1 MSDLL
6 DAQPAAHAAHI
17 RRRAQRAHVAD
28 RMLTKR
34 WMVRSYLLLHG
45 AALVVLLP
53 EIVAGGTI
61 GDLPL
66 YREWAM
72 DAFEGGPIIG
82 LEEDWVYPLLAW
94 LPIGAANLLGAPLY
108 QLLWFAMTAGLN
120 WWALWVVSDGGRSR
134 YGMLAG
140 YTAMFGFL
148 LLSPVALL
156 RLEGITGPLVV
167 VALVWLAKRP
177 LLAGALLAVAT
188 WIKVW
193 PALVIG
199 AIVAVRRERWI
210 VVAAGFAVTA
220 TTAAVSAASG
230 GLSHLFSFLSTQ
242 SDRALQLEAPIAT
255 PWVWM
260 ASVDFLD
267 ARVYQNYAL
276 ATREVVGPLDGA
288 AIVLSTPLL
297 VLAVL
302 AIAGLVVWA
311 RRRGASTRDLLLVGA
326 FALVAAS
333 IVFNKVGSPQYL
345 LWLLPI
351 VVVAMRTPTL
361 WWRRMTGALLVS
373 SLLTTLIFPI
383 FYMPLV
389 RLEFLPVLLLTV
401 RNVLL
406 VILLAAAVAQLV
418 HLGRRATLAV
428 PDIVPTTTRPMSIV

>member
-1 MSDLL
+1 MQ
-6 DAQPAAHAAHI
+6 AQSAAFAALI
-17 RRRAQRAHVAD
+17 RRRAQRALVAD

-45 AALVVLLP
+45 AALLVLLP
-53 EIVAGGTI
+53 EIIAGGTI

-72 DAFEGGPIIG
+72 DAFEGHGVIG
-82 LEEDWVYPLLAW
+82 LSADWVYPLLAW

-134 YGMLAG
+134 YGMLAA

-167 VALVWLAKRP
+167 IALVWLAKRP
-177 LLAGALLAVAT
+177 LVSGALLAVAT

-199 AIVAVRRERWI
+199 AIVAVCRERWLI
-210 VVAAGFAVTA
+210 VVAGFGVTA
-220 TTAAVSAASG
+220 ATAAVSAASG

-267 ARVYQNYAL
+267 ARVYQNYDL

-288 AIVLSTPLL
+288 AIALSTPLL
-297 VLAVL
+297 IAAAA
-302 AIAGLVVWA
+302 AIAGLVLWA
-311 RRRGASTRDLLLVGA
+311 RRRGAAAHDLLLVGA

-345 LWLLPI
+345 LWLLP
-351 VVVAMRTPTL
+351 VAVVAMRTPTP
-361 WWRRMTGALLVS
+361 WWRRMTGGLLVT

-401 RNVLL
+401 RNALL
-406 VILLAAAVAQLV
+406 VVLLAAAVLQLV
-418 HLGRRATLAV
+418 QLGRRGPTPSRVA
-428 PDIVPTTTRPMSIV
+428 VPTTTRPMSIV

>member
-1 MSDLL
+1 MMQAQSAAF
-6 DAQPAAHAAHI
+6 DAHV

-34 WMVRSYLLLHG
+34 WMVRSFLLLHG
-45 AALVVLLP
+45 AALLVLLP
-53 EIVAGGTI
+53 EIIAGGTI

-72 DAFEGGPIIG
+72 DAFEGGTIIG
-82 LEEDWVYPLLAW
+82 LEADWVYPLLAW

-134 YGMLAG
+134 NGMLAG

-167 VALVWLAKRP
+167 IALVWLAKRP
-177 LLAGALLAVAT
+177 LVSGALLAIAT

-199 AIVAVRRERWI
+199 AIVAVRRERWL

-220 TTAAVSAASG
+220 ATAAISAASG

-242 SDRALQLEAPIAT
+242 GDRALQLEAPIAT
-255 PWVWM
+255 PWVWL
-260 ASVDFLD
+260 ASVDAFGS
-267 ARVYQNYAL
+267 RVYQNYDL
-276 ATREVVGPLDGA
+276 ATREVVGPLDDF

-297 VLAVL
+297 VAAVA
-302 AIAGLVVWA
+302 AIAALILWA
-311 RRRGASTRDLLLVGA
+311 RRRGASDHDLLLVGA

-345 LWLLPI
+345 LWLLPV
-351 VVVAMRTPTL
+351 VVVAMRTPTP
-361 WWRRMTGALLVS
+361 WWRRMTGGLLVT

-389 RLEFLPVLLLTV
+389 RLEFLPVMLLTV
-401 RNVLL
+401 RNAMLVLL
-406 VILLAAAVAQLV
+406 LGAAVVQLV
-418 HLGRRATLAV
+418 RLGRSATRAV
-428 PDIVPTTTRPMSIV
+428 VEVVPTTTRPMSIV